1 MNEDRGSRRSA
12 ALAPQVYRALRE
24 RILTHQIAAGKRLV
38 ESEIASTLKV
48 SRTPVRE
55 AIRQLEAE
63 GLVRPRPRGGVVA
76 VDVRLEI
83 QDRYGLRARIE
94 GYAAYL
100 AATRRTADEVDAL
113 RRLAEEAG
121 RTTTDELAH
130 RARSNDAFHR
140 AILEASHYPRLHHIT
155 TGTPGYFLDG
165 QGQDFYAYAD
175 DVANRIR
182 EQHLGIVD
190 AIFHGE
196 AEKAE
201 LLTRMHFEEMAEVER
216 AMWDSGTD
224 PDAATREQQ
233 RAD

>member
-1 MNEDRGSRRSA
+1 VNEDRGSRRSS

-24 RILTHQIAAGKRLV
+24 QILTHEIAAGKRLV
-38 ESEIASTLKV
+38 ESEIAGTLKV

-63 GLVRPRPRGGVVA
+63 GLVRPLPRGGVVA

-121 RTTTDELAH
+121 RTTTDELAE
-130 RARSNDAFHR
+130 RARSNDAFHL

-165 QGQDFYAYAD
+165 QGQDFYAYPD
-175 DVANRIR
+175 DVASRIR

-216 AMWDSGTD
+216 AMWDSGEPQT
-224 PDAATREQQ
+224 
-233 RAD
+233 AD